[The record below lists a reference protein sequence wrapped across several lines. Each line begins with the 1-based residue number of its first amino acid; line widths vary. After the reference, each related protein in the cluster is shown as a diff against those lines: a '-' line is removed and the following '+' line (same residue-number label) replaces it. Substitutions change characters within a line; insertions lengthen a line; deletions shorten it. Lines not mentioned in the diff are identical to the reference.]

1 MWVKSLLNLL
11 SSMPETELRSL
22 SAGSPKVQQSL
33 RDVKFRSFHVGDRIF
48 DVEASFPQ
56 NPAMPTTY
64 TVDWGMNTKIAGHAP
79 GRDQHYQVLLA
90 TLDYLEERGS
100 LDLEVA
106 TCPARDIV
114 EI

>member
-11 SSMPETELRSL
+11 SSMPATELPS
-22 SAGSPKVQQSL
+22 SSVEFPKVQSL
-33 RDVKFRSFHVGDRIF
+33 RNVKFRSFHVGDRIF
-48 DVEASFPQ
+48 DVEASFPSD
-56 NPAMPTTY
+56 PDMPSTY
-64 TVDWGMNTKIAGHAP
+64 TVDWGMKIKIVGQAP
-79 GRDQHYQVLLA
+79 RADQHRDVLLA

-106 TCPARDIV
+106 TCPTRDIV